1 MLSHVGEQVVSLWP
15 AVPEGKPLAQGL
27 RECGMEQEWDPIWVP
42 CNTGWA
48 RSTLCVEWPLG
59 GGSQVRQPMGVSGHV
74 RLGRGRACGLSGIWP
89 GHEGV
94 EGGFWAPSR
103 EKGPAAPGVAD
114 VEAALGA
121 GLSAGS
127 RLSAP
132 VLPTSCPQA
141 LKAAAAHPRG
151 HGGRDTTGACQ
162 GTWGPALTRF
172 LKLELLATLQGGR
185 EGGKMCHDTEDA
197 HLQATL
203 EMALLSLMGSERGL
217 AGPRVLGFGSL
228 VPRPG
233 PL

>member
-1 MLSHVGEQVVSLWP
+1 MWVRRLSHCGLLYQRGHS
-15 AVPEGKPLAQGL
+15 AEGKTLAQGL

-48 RSTLCVEWPLG
+48 RSTSRVEWPLG
-59 GGSQVRQPMGVSGHV
+59 TGSQVRQPMGVSGHV

-89 GHEGV
+89 GHKGV

-132 VLPTSCPQA
+132 GLPTSCPQA

-151 HGGRDTTGACQ
+151 RGKGHHWCLPGYLGPSPHKVPEVGAASN
-162 GTWGPALTRF
+162 PA
-172 LKLELLATLQGGR
+172 GR
-185 EGGKMCHDTEDA
+185 EGGRE
-197 HLQATL
+197 
-203 EMALLSLMGSERGL
+203 E
-217 AGPRVLGFGSL
+217 
-228 VPRPG
+228 VP
-233 PL
+233 